1 MAPRAELRHVTKRYG
16 RRVAVDDVTL
26 TVETG
31 EIVGLVGPNGAG
43 KTTLLRLVAGLLR
56 ATSGERL
63 LGDRAVT
70 TIRYFGGERTLPP
83 NVSARRWL
91 SLWSGASAHSTS
103 SRRLGVLSRGTRQR
117 VGLDAVLAAN
127 APALF
132 VLDEPWEGLDP
143 GGSRWLSD
151 ALAQKKREG
160 AAVFVSSHRIYDL
173 ADVCDR
179 CLFLVNGR
187 LSAEEVSRDEPANG
201 DSLTTRLYGTFNQ
214 LVRRS

>member
-1 MAPRAELRHVTKRYG
+1 MAPRVELRHVTKRYG
-16 RRVAVDDVTL
+16 RQVAIDDVTL
-26 TVETG
+26 TVEAG
-31 EIVGLVGPNGAG
+31 EVLGLVGPNGAG

-56 ATSGERL
+56 ATAGERL
-63 LGDRAVT
+63 TVRTGSP
-70 TIRYFGGERTLPP
+70 IRYFGGERTLPP

-91 SLWSGASAHSTS
+91 SLWSRASDSTT

-117 VGLDAVLAAN
+117 LGLDAMLAASG
-127 APALF
+127 AALF

-151 ALAQKKREG
+151 VLLEKKREG

-187 LSAEEVSRDEPANG
+187 LNAEEVARDHAL
-201 DSLTTRLYGTFNQ
+201 DSDRLTARLYDTFNQ

>member
-1 MAPRAELRHVTKRYG
+1 MAPRAELRHATKRYG
-16 RRVAVDDVTL
+16 RRVAIEDVTL
-26 TVETG
+26 AVETG

-63 LGDRAVT
+63 ADRCGT

-91 SLWSGASAHSTS
+91 ALWSRASPSAT

-117 VGLDAVLAAN
+117 VGLDAVLSIG

-143 GGSRWLSD
+143 AGSRWLSD
-151 ALAQKKREG
+151 ALTRKKREG
-160 AAVFVSSHRIYDL
+160 SAVFVSSHRIYDL

-187 LSAEEVSRDEPANG
+187 LSAEEVARGERADG
-201 DSLTTRLYGTFNQ
+201 DSLTARLYGTFNQ
-214 LVRRS
+214 VVRRT

>member
-1 MAPRAELRHVTKRYG
+1 MATRAELRHVTKRYG
-16 RRVAVDDVTL
+16 RRVAIDDVTL
-26 TVETG
+26 AIGSG

-56 ATSGERL
+56 ATAGERL
-63 LGDRAVT
+63 ADPAVT

-91 SLWSGASAHSTS
+91 ALWSRASDSTT

-117 VGLDAVLAAN
+117 VGLDAVLAVS

-143 GGSRWLSD
+143 AGSRWLSD
-151 ALAQKKREG
+151 ALARKKREG

-214 LVRRS
+214 LVRRA